1 MRTNAL
7 RLYFRLRVLAGN
19 NLGNK
24 GNPPTGFASKT
35 SMGQR
40 GPKCT
45 ICEHR
50 ERAAI
55 DLGLAR
61 GVSIAALSQRYGVG
75 SDALRRHKANH
86 LPPQLRAKLIAGP
99 AIDLDLDKLRETESQ
114 SLLANLVAVRQRLF
128 ASLDTA
134 EEHGDS
140 HMVGRVVGQIHKNLE
155 LTGKLLG
162 DLGVGT
168 TNVTN
173 VLVSPVYMEMRV
185 GLVNALA
192 EFPEARMA
200 VAAVL
205 QQIEAREAKT
215 IEATEFAR

>member
-1 MRTNAL
+1 MA
-7 RLYFRLRVLAGN
+7 
-19 NLGNK
+19 K
-24 GNPPTGFASKT
+24 P
-35 SMGQR
+35 

-61 GVSIAALSQRYGVG
+61 GVSVAALSQRYGVG
-75 SDALRRHKANH
+75 TDALYRHSKNH

-99 AIDLDLDKLRETESQ
+99 AIALDLDKLRETESQ

-128 ASLDTA
+128 ASLDAA

-140 HMVGRVVGQIHKNLE
+140 HMVGRVVGQIHRNLE

-162 DLGVGT
+162 DLAVGT

-173 VLVSPVYMEMRV
+173 VLVSPMYVEMRV

-192 EFPEARMA
+192 PFPEAREA

-205 QQIEAREAKT
+205 QQIEGRAAKT
-215 IEATEFAR
+215 IEHGPEYAR